1 MSFIDK
7 TVTVFIVMCVLGEV
21 WCGIELGDV
30 CGCDCVSSLDV
41 FVNVVDTY
49 NQDVIVS
56 FHSISYVKICFCNR
70 L

>member
-41 FVNVVDTY
+41 FVIGSEIF
-49 NQDVIVS
+49 VISPEPENSMYLFFVA
-56 FHSISYVKICFCNR
+56 
-70 L
+70 

>member
-1 MSFIDK
+1 
-7 TVTVFIVMCVLGEV
+7 MCVLGEV

-30 CGCDCVSSLDV
+30 CGCDRVSSLGV

-56 FHSISYVKICFCNR
+56 LHSIPYVKIYFCNR